1 MEVGQAVLALDFID
15 SEFDLTE
22 SVLLIGLEIGER
34 YFENATLQG
43 VVGVLETGRSV
54 DKGFADS
61 VIMLEGRRISWR
73 NLFRTLGR

>member
-15 SEFDLTE
+15 SEFDLAE
-22 SVLLIGLEIGER
+22 RVLLIGLEIGER
-34 YFENATLQG
+34 DLEDAALQG

-61 VIMLEGRRISWR
+61 VVMLEGGKVSCR
-73 NLFRTLGR
+73 NV